1 MNDFDSSPRRTVLVV
16 AATVV
21 VVLVVGLS
29 VTHLLGGGATEPPPA
44 APSPSATDDAA
55 SPAESADVVALLP
68 NSVSELRR
76 AAAVATEFT
85 EVFFGTDGDRE
96 QRITELALP
105 GYAEILTAQEPLLP
119 SVGEPP
125 GGTAETTVD
134 AEVTGIR
141 DLAAD
146 SVTYLV
152 RADVATSGSD
162 GQRFE
167 YAATLVRQDGTW
179 LVAGF
184 YDAALGDSGAG

>member
-1 MNDFDSSPRRTVLVV
+1 MNNFDSSPRRTVLVV
-16 AATVV
+16 ATTAV

-29 VTHLLGGGATEPPPA
+29 VTRLLGGGPSESPPA
-44 APSPSATDDAA
+44 VSPSSTAEEAH
-55 SPAESADVVALLP
+55 SPAESTDVVALLP
-68 NSVSELRR
+68 NSVPELRR
-76 AAAVATEFT
+76 AAVAATEFT

-105 GYAEILTAQEPLLP
+105 GYAEMLTVQETLPP
-119 SVGEPP
+119 SVGEAP
-125 GGTAETTVD
+125 GGTAETAVV

-152 RADVATSGSD
+152 RADVTTSGSD

-167 YAATLVRQDGTW
+167 YAVTLVLRDDAW
-179 LVAGF
+179 LVTGF